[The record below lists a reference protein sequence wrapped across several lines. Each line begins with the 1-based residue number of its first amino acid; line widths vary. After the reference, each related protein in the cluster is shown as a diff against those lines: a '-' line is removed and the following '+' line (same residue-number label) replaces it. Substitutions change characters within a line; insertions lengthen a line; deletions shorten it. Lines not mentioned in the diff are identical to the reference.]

1 MQVKRSKILNNAAS
15 QPSKEA
21 MKRSMP
27 DKPFEPLYA
36 AKREYEE
43 LRRGLSR
50 ALAQWTAGAVEFS
63 AIFPAI
69 EAFEDS
75 HRKLIATIYEQGD
88 PPLVEGAELAR
99 AVPSKV
105 AAKKPAKQTAR

>member
-1 MQVKRSKILNNAAS
+1 MRPL
-15 QPSKEA
+15 
-21 MKRSMP
+21 P
-27 DKPFEPLYA
+27 DKPFEPLYS

-50 ALAQWTAGAVEFS
+50 ALAQWTAGSVEFS

-75 HRKLIATIYEQGD
+75 HRKLIATIYELGNAQSPD
-88 PPLVEGAELAR
+88 TANLAQ
-99 AVPSKV
+99 
-105 AAKKPAKQTAR
+105 AAPAKAPARKSAKPATR

>member
-1 MQVKRSKILNNAAS
+1 
-15 QPSKEA
+15 
-21 MKRSMP
+21 MKRSIP

-75 HRKLIATIYEQGD
+75 HRKLIATIYEQGNAQS
-88 PPLVEGAELAR
+88 PEAATIAR
-99 AVPSKV
+99 AAPS
-105 AAKKPAKQTAR
+105 PSPE

>member
-1 MQVKRSKILNNAAS
+1 
-15 QPSKEA
+15 
-21 MKRSMP
+21 MKRP
-27 DKPFEPLYA
+27 APEKPFESLYA

-75 HRKLIATIYEQGD
+75 HRKLIATIYEQGNAQSPD
-88 PPLVEGAELAR
+88 AAQIAPAPASQA
-99 AVPSKV
+99 P
-105 AAKKPAKQTAR
+105 AKKNPVKQTAR

>member
-1 MQVKRSKILNNAAS
+1 MRPL
-15 QPSKEA
+15 
-21 MKRSMP
+21 P
-27 DKPFEPLYA
+27 DKPFEPLYS

-50 ALAQWTAGAVEFS
+50 ALAQWTAGSVEFS

-75 HRKLIATIYEQGD
+75 HRKLIATIYEQGNAQSPD
-88 PPLVEGAELAR
+88 TANLAQ
-99 AVPSKV
+99 AVP
-105 AAKKPAKQTAR
+105 AKAPARKSARPATR

>member
-1 MQVKRSKILNNAAS
+1 
-15 QPSKEA
+15 
-21 MKRSMP
+21 MKRP
-27 DKPFEPLYA
+27 TPEKPFEPLYA

-50 ALAQWTAGAVEFS
+50 ALAQWTAGAAEFS

-75 HRKLIATIYEQGD
+75 HRKLIETIYEQGNAQSPEAAQIA
-88 PPLVEGAELAR
+88 PPATALV
-99 AVPSKV
+99 P
-105 AAKKPAKQTAR
+105 AKKKAIKQTAR

>member
-1 MQVKRSKILNNAAS
+1 
-15 QPSKEA
+15 
-21 MKRSMP
+21 MKRPVP

-50 ALAQWTAGAVEFS
+50 ALAQWTADTVEFS

-75 HRKLIATIYEQGD
+75 HRKLITTIYEQGKLHS
-88 PPLVEGAELAR
+88 PEPEIAR
-99 AVPSKV
+99 ASSV
-105 AAKKPAKQTAR
+105 AAPARKATSAKQTTR

>member
-1 MQVKRSKILNNAAS
+1 
-15 QPSKEA
+15 
-21 MKRSMP
+21 MKRPVP

-50 ALAQWTAGAVEFS
+50 ALAQWTAGAVEFA

-69 EAFEDS
+69 EAFEDA
-75 HRKLIATIYEQGD
+75 HRKLIATIYEQGNAQSPD
-88 PPLVEGAELAR
+88 AASLAGAAPAR
-99 AVPSKV
+99 
-105 AAKKPAKQTAR
+105 KKPAKQTAR

>member
-1 MQVKRSKILNNAAS
+1 
-15 QPSKEA
+15 
-21 MKRSMP
+21 MKRPAP

-50 ALAQWTAGAVEFS
+50 ALAQWTAGTVEFS

-75 HRKLIATIYEQGD
+75 HRKLITTIYEQGQQHSPD
-88 PPLVEGAELAR
+88 SAI
-99 AVPSKV
+99 VP
-105 AAKKPAKQTAR
+105 AASAAGPAKKTKPAKQAAR

>member
-1 MQVKRSKILNNAAS
+1 
-15 QPSKEA
+15 
-21 MKRSMP
+21 MKRP
-27 DKPFEPLYA
+27 VPANPFEPLYA

-50 ALAQWTAGAVEFS
+50 ALAQWTAGTVEFS

-75 HRKLIATIYEQGD
+75 HRKLITTIYEQGNANS
-88 PPLVEGAELAR
+88 PEGSAIGQA
-99 AVPSKV
+99 APSRP
-105 AAKKPAKQTAR
+105 ATKKPVRQTAR

>member
-1 MQVKRSKILNNAAS
+1 
-15 QPSKEA
+15 
-21 MKRSMP
+21 MKRP
-27 DKPFEPLYA
+27 APEKPFEPLYA

-50 ALAQWTAGAVEFS
+50 ALSQWTAGAVEFS

-75 HRKLIATIYEQGD
+75 HRKLIATIYEQGNAQSPD
-88 PPLVEGAELAR
+88 AAQIAPAPSSQ
-99 AVPSKV
+99 VP
-105 AAKKPAKQTAR
+105 AKKKPVKQTAR

>member
-1 MQVKRSKILNNAAS
+1 
-15 QPSKEA
+15 

-27 DKPFEPLYA
+27 DKPFEPLYT

-75 HRKLIATIYEQGD
+75 HRKLIATIYEQGNAQSKEAATIA
-88 PPLVEGAELAR
+88 PATPSPAPVKKSAR
-99 AVPSKV
+99 P
-105 AAKKPAKQTAR
+105 TAR

>member
-1 MQVKRSKILNNAAS
+1 
-15 QPSKEA
+15 

-50 ALAQWTAGAVEFS
+50 ALAQWTAGTVEFS

-75 HRKLIATIYEQGD
+75 HRKLIATIYEQGN
-88 PPLVEGAELAR
+88 PTLNETA
-99 AVPSKV
+99 AVAHAAPSKV
-105 AAKKPAKQTAR
+105 AQKKPARQTTR